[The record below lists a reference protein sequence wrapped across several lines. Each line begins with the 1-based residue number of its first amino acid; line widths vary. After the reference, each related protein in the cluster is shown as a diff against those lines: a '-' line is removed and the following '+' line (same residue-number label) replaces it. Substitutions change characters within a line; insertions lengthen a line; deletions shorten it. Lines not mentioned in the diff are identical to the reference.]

1 MKKKAATAALL
12 LFLSGCSSAIDD
24 INYKFWEKQTTNELT
39 DSETTEEEF
48 TNEDTEKDFE
58 KEEVGFA
65 FKQADFTELNEENI
79 ILNPTNMLVLVNKEQ
94 ALPSDYI
101 PDDLVIPNVEFS
113 FTGEFER
120 NFLREEAAVQLEQLF
135 NDALENGIEVFA
147 VSGYRSY
154 DRQDTIYSNNIKR
167 WGEERTNAVSAVPG
181 HSEHQTGLAMDITS
195 RSVGLQLTQEFG
207 KVEEGIWIKENAHK
221 HGFIIRYLEG
231 KEEITGYEYEPWHL
245 RYVGIDASTYIYE
258 NNLTLEE
265 FFNEVQN

>member
-12 LFLSGCSSAIDD
+12 LFLSGCSTAIDD

-39 DSETTEEEF
+39 DSETTGEEF
-48 TNEDTEKDFE
+48 TNEDTEKE
-58 KEEVGFA
+58 VEEEIGFA
-65 FKQADFTELNEENI
+65 FKQADFTKLNEENI
-79 ILNPTNMLVLVNKEQ
+79 ILNPTNMLVLVNKEK

-120 NFLREEAAVQLEQLF
+120 NFMRKEAAVQLEQLF

-167 WGEERTNAVSAVPG
+167 WGEERTNAVSAIPG

-195 RSVGLQLTQEFG
+195 RSVGLQLTQDFG
-207 KVEEGIWIKENAHK
+207 EVEEGIWIKENAHR

-245 RYVGIDASTYIYE
+245 RFVGIDAATYIYE

-265 FFNEVQN
+265 FFNEIQN